1 MKQESTTVQTLIFSK
16 EKFTQQQAIDWAKQH
31 DYRVDKV
38 DETEDSYRL
47 RQREPGD
54 FQEGSFRT
62 INLTE
67 GVSAVIGRLKM
78 TGDQIDGIIDQIDMS
93 TDMNIDKR
101 MILDT
106 GNHVSHEDAWKP
118 STATL
123 TSVWDPGK
131 KEKKH
136 LTFPSKVKALDQDE
150 DVGTFEGYGAVFGNT
165 DRHNEVIMPGAFRR
179 SLLENGMPSLIW
191 QHDSKQPIG
200 IYTSVKE
207 DEHGLYVRGQ
217 LNLFV
222 QKGKEA
228 WQLLK
233 QGALSGLSVGFIT
246 QRDKIDE
253 ETGTRQLEDIDLFEI
268 SLVTFPAN
276 PMAKVVNV
284 KEWDERQYEKFLRD
298 AGFSRKDSKT
308 LTAHGFKS
316 ILEDQRDADSEWD
329 EFIASVKSL
338 NDILKK
344 Q

>member
-1 MKQESTTVQTLIFSK
+1 MKQETTTTVQTLIFSK
-16 EKFTQQQAIDWAKQH
+16 EKFSRQQAIDWAKEH
-31 DYRVDKV
+31 DYRADKV
-38 DETEDSYRL
+38 DETENSFRL
-47 RQREPGD
+47 RQREPDD

-62 INLTE
+62 IELTE

-78 TGDQIDGIIDQIDMS
+78 IGDQIEGVIDQL
-93 TDMNIDKR
+93 N
-101 MILDT
+101 LF
-106 GNHVSHEDAWKP
+106 P
-118 STATL
+118 
-123 TSVWDPGK
+123 K

-136 LTFPSKVKALDQDE
+136 LTFRGKLKALDQDE
-150 DVGTFEGYGAVFGNT
+150 DVGTFEGYGAVFSNV

-179 SLLENGMPSLIW
+179 SLMENGMPALIW

-200 IYTSVKE
+200 VYTNVKE
-207 DEHGLYVRGQ
+207 DDHGLYVRGQ

-233 QGALSGLSVGFIT
+233 QGALGGLSVGFVT
-246 QRDKIDE
+246 QRDRINE
-253 ETGTRQLEDIDLFEI
+253 ETGTRQLEDIDLYEI

-284 KEWDERQYEKFLRD
+284 KEWDERKYEKFLRD

-316 ILEDQRDADSEWD
+316 ILETQRDADVEWD
-329 EFIASVKSL
+329 EFIADVKSL